1 MRRLVIGL
9 FAAALGVTACKKEEP
24 ASAKSE
30 GTQAQAAKPA
40 SDIKTDKGV
49 DVEKKVIY
57 VGALNDES
65 GPGAAIGKPFAA
77 GKRLLARQVNAGNS
91 GLLPDGWTL
100 ELVEKDHAYNPQN
113 AVQSYGDIQ
122 DRVLFL
128 GTSFGTPNTLPLRD
142 KLAADGVVAFPAS
155 QSSEMAR
162 HEYTPP
168 IGASYKMEAM
178 RAMDWVVEQA
188 GGADKVK
195 AAIVAQGDDYGK
207 DGVDGWT
214 EAAKHHGVTIVSQ
227 QSVAPGQKD
236 FAAVV
241 SALKAAGATHVL
253 LTVLPSASGPILGTA
268 AQLKYMPTWVGQ
280 TPAWVDRFFD
290 PKVIPAGVFTNFYW
304 ATGLTYWG
312 DNTPGMKD
320 FQALAGQHTDVP
332 KDFYTLNSYIQG
344 RVQVEALKKAI
355 EAKDLTRAGFQK
367 ALRGLTST
375 NAGGLMAAP
384 VNLSKFPY
392 ETAVDVRVLKP
403 VMDQG
408 TWTVVA
414 DYATPKA
421 LAASP
426 GKAANDAK

>member
-1 MRRLVIGL
+1 MRRLVLGL
-9 FAAALGVTACKKEEP
+9 MAAALGLTACKKEEP
-24 ASAKSE
+24 ATPGSE
-30 GTQAQAAKPA
+30 GSQSQSQPV

-49 DVEKKVIY
+49 DLEKKVVY

-91 GLLPDGWTL
+91 GLLPEGWKL

-113 AVQSYGDIQ
+113 SVQAYSDIH

-142 KLAADGVVAFPAS
+142 KLAADGMVAFPAS

-162 HEYTPP
+162 NQYTPP

-178 RAMDWVVEQA
+178 RAMDWAVEHA

-195 AAIVAQGDDYGK
+195 AAIVYQGDDYGK
-207 DGVDGWT
+207 DGIDGWT
-214 EAAKHHGVTIVSQ
+214 AAAKHHGVTVVSQ
-227 QSVAPGQKD
+227 QTVAPGQKD

-241 SALKAAGATHVL
+241 TALQQSGANYVL

-268 AQLKYMPTWVGQ
+268 AQLKYLPTWVGQ

-290 PKVIPAGVFTNFYW
+290 PKVIPAAVFTNFYW

-312 DNTPGMKD
+312 DDVPGMKD
-320 FQALAGQHTDVP
+320 FLALHGQHADVP
-332 KDFYTLNSYIQG
+332 KDFYTLSSYVQG
-344 RVQVEALKKAI
+344 LVQVEALKKAI
-355 EAKDLTRAGFQK
+355 EAKDVTRAGYLK
-367 ALRGLTST
+367 ALKAITGTTARG
-375 NAGGLMAAP
+375 MAAEP
-384 VNLSKFPY
+384 VDLSRFPY
-392 ETAVDVRVLKP
+392 ETSVSVRVLKP

-408 TWTVVA
+408 SWRVVA
-414 DYATPKA
+414 GYAKPKA
-421 LAASP
+421 LDASAA
-426 GKAANDAK
+426 KASDDSK